1 MTRADTTGGQATM
14 LEQVDDATLVELI
27 SSARRQADN
36 AARREEG
43 AKEAFTDAILR
54 LMGYE
59 QEQANRQRR
68 RQEG

>member
-43 AKEAFTDAILR
+43 AKEAFKDAILA
-54 LMGYE
+54 LIGYE
-59 QEQANRQRR
+59 QEQRR
-68 RQEG
+68 RQDRCGS